1 MTYIIIDDGTDSYMI
16 DKDGN
21 ELSIDYWLFYSPMQ
35 KKKNK
40 QVMKQMLTIWSELEE
55 TLTTL
60 YRYDIDLND
69 IMLKVHKLF
78 FNYMRMNKQYE
89 NNIKQRKQIKDKIN
103 KLKQKIFP
111 I

>member
-1 MTYIIIDDGTDSYMI
+1 MTHIIIDDGTDSYMI

-21 ELSIDYWLFYSPMQ
+21 ECPVDYWLFYSPIQ
-35 KKKNK
+35 EKKNK

-55 TLTTL
+55 TLMTL
-60 YRYDIDLND
+60 YKYNIDLSE

-89 NNIKQRKQIKDKIN
+89 NDIKQRKQIKDKIN
-103 KLKQKIFP
+103 KLKQRIYP